1 MVSNIGLCMVIGI
14 VYTRWFLIA
23 LACLLKFNIII
34 CSFEWLIDLWYIDDN
49 FSFLVVWLFVIV
61 LSCDLGL
68 SISVAFGLVLKLLWI
83 VVDYLLICLAVV
95 VELFVAHISN
105 FDVVRHLGTALHW
118 NRLLALDDVAL
129 DVGWWLRTAFGL
141 LLFHSNDIFWTSLDW
156 IGLRGRNWLLSL
168 FQKVLC
174 CVLMCYV
181 FCLRGLLLAL
191 KIDVLSHVFDGTLL
205 NFILTT
211 EIRFSFA
218 NLNILF
224 NWFYL
229 LESNLLYFGFVLL
242 LFWSDIFLYNFYLFN
257 SFIIIG

>member
-1 MVSNIGLCMVIGI
+1 
-14 VYTRWFLIA
+14 
-23 LACLLKFNIII
+23 
-34 CSFEWLIDLWYIDDN
+34 
-49 FSFLVVWLFVIV
+49 
-61 LSCDLGL
+61 
-68 SISVAFGLVLKLLWI
+68 
-83 VVDYLLICLAVV
+83 
-95 VELFVAHISN
+95 
-105 FDVVRHLGTALHW
+105 
-118 NRLLALDDVAL
+118 
-129 DVGWWLRTAFGL
+129 
-141 LLFHSNDIFWTSLDW
+141 
-156 IGLRGRNWLLSL
+156 
-168 FQKVLC
+168 
-174 CVLMCYV
+174 MCYV

-205 NFILTT
+205 NFSLTT